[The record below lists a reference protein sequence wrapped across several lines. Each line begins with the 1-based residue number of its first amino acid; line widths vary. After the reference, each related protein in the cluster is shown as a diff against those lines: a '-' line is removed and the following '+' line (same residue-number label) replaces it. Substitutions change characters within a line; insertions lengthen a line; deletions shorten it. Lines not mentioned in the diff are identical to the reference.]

1 MLLGINVGGTT
12 TSVVVGNRAGA
23 IHERVA
29 FATDS
34 PSGPE
39 PLIAQIV
46 TAGRAYIERFPQ
58 IERIGVA
65 IGGPMDA
72 NAGIIYDPP
81 NLPGWTALPLRAR
94 LEFALARPVQVE
106 HDAGACA
113 WAEFRFGDH
122 GAITHLAYLTC
133 GTGFGTGLVLA
144 GKLYRG
150 AHGRSPEIGHVRYID
165 AGPAFFEKP
174 GCFEAL
180 GPGRALSA
188 IAAWRYPARW
198 GADAPTPPEL
208 GALAATGDADA
219 CDVLAYNA
227 RVVGDA
233 CALLADLL
241 VVERIVLGSAAMY
254 LGPSWVAHVEARF
267 HAQVLPSVAAA
278 CRVVPS
284 TLGDRLQDCSG
295 IAAALA

>member
-12 TSVVVGNRAGA
+12 TSVVVGDRAGA
-23 IHERVA
+23 IHERIA

-34 PSGPE
+34 PRGPE

-46 TAGRAYIERFPQ
+46 TAGQAFIARLPL

-94 LEFALARPVQVE
+94 LEWAFDRPVQVE

-113 WAEFRFGDH
+113 WAEFLFGDH

-165 AGPAFFEKP
+165 EGPAFFGKP

-188 IAAWRYPARW
+188 IAAWRHPAHW
-198 GADAPTPPEL
+198 GANVPTPAQL
-208 GALAATGDADA
+208 GALAAGGDADA

-254 LGPSWVAHVEARF
+254 LGAMWIEQVESRF
-267 HAQVLPSVAAA
+267 RAQVLPSVAAA
-278 CRVVPS
+278 CRVVPA
-284 TLGDRLQDCSG
+284 TLGEGLQDRSG

>member
-12 TSVVVGNRAGA
+12 TSVVVGDRTGA
-23 IHERVA
+23 IFERIA

-34 PSGPE
+34 PRGPE

-46 TAGRAYIERFPQ
+46 SAGQTYIHRFPQ

-72 NAGIIYDPP
+72 QAGIIYDPP

-94 LEFALARPVQVE
+94 LERALDRPVQVE

-113 WAEFRFGDH
+113 WAEFCFGEH
-122 GAITHLAYLTC
+122 GAVTHLAYLTC
-133 GTGFGTGLVLA
+133 GTGFLTGLVLA

-150 AHGRSPEIGHVRYID
+150 ARGRSPEIGHVRYVD
-165 AGPAFFEKP
+165 DGPAFFEKP

-180 GPGRALSA
+180 GPGRALSS
-188 IAAWRYPARW
+188 IAAWRHPARW
-198 GADAPTPPEL
+198 GVRTPTPPEL
-208 GALAATGDADA
+208 GALAASGDADA
-219 CDVLAYNA
+219 RDVLGYNA

-254 LGPSWVAHVEARF
+254 LGAGWVADVGSRF
-267 HAQVLPSVAAA
+267 RSQVLPSVAAA
-278 CRVVPS
+278 CHVVPAS
-284 TLGDRLQDCSG
+284 LGERLQDCSG
-295 IAAALA
+295 IAAGLA